1 MTKVKSFVKRASAGI
16 RSGISEL
23 TYQYNIELPEDWRN
37 SKYEVLNDEKHRV
50 IIDGIRYQRIRALRR
65 INRPFGLPPV
75 EPGDFGGYIAVDY
88 GLEACLSN
96 EGECWI
102 ADEAFVSGSVSGD
115 TQVAGH
121 AHVGYPSKVSGQ
133 SLISDYA
140 QVIDGAEVSD
150 SMVTDYAQ
158 VVGRNLWGLGFEP
171 LLLETSGEIL
181 GEQTQVDNHSWIS
194 GRARVSDGAYVGRF
208 SSVKGSTV
216 VAGRIFLTSGSSIS
230 GVVLVSECDPVI
242 IRGEFIDE
250 PMNMWG
256 YPKGIAIRE
265 GDGNFSTLQALGDAD
280 RGSVLPYFGVD
291 YSRHYKT
298 PREIA
303 EIYGIELEFHDTGNG
318 TWASSFDKHGEVP
331 RKIHVSPATGIEY
344 FEPASKEE
352 LEEYMDKV
360 NKEAEAKWEAL
371 KEERDAR
378 DSAQLEARAAWR
390 IKEEEAWYAEHP
402 EEK

>member
-23 TYQYNIELPEDWRN
+23 TYQYNVELPEDWRN

-115 TQVAGH
+115 TQVTGH
-121 AHVGYPSKVSGQ
+121 AHIGYPSKVSGK

-158 VVGRNLWGLGFEP
+158 VVGRNLWGLGFEEP
-171 LLLETSGEIL
+171 SPEIL
-181 GEQTQVDNHSWIS
+181 GEQTKVSNHSWIS
-194 GRARVSDGAYVGRF
+194 GRARISDGVYVGRF
-208 SSVKGSTV
+208 SSVKGSAV
-216 VAGRIFLTSGSSIS
+216 VSGRIFLTNGSSIA
-230 GVVLVSECDPVI
+230 GVVLASERDVLI

-256 YPKGIAIRE
+256 YPKGIVIRE
-265 GDGNFSTLQALGDAD
+265 GDGFSNTLEALGDTD
-280 RGSVLPYFGVD
+280 RGAVLPYYGVN
-291 YSRHYKT
+291 YWRCAKT

-303 EIYGIELEFHDTGNG
+303 KIYGIELEFHDTGNG
-318 TWASSFDKHGEVP
+318 TWASSFEKDIEEAP
-331 RKIHVSPATGIEY
+331 RKIHVSPVTGIEY

-352 LEEYMDKV
+352 TEEYDTKMNKKTESMRESLEE
-360 NKEAEAKWEAL
+360 
-371 KEERDAR
+371 ER
-378 DSAQLEARAAWR
+378 EARRSTQNVKRLLWH
-390 IKEEEAWYAEHP
+390 AEHP
-402 EEK
+402 YGLD

>member
-1 MTKVKSFVKRASAGI
+1 MGTVKEFVTTTRAAVKAGMA
-16 RSGISEL
+16 GK
-23 TYQYNIELPEDWRN
+23 PMPDG
-37 SKYEVLNDEKHRV
+37 KYEVLTGEKYTV
-50 IIDGIRYQRIRALRR
+50 VVDGVKYRRIRALRR
-65 INRPFGLPPV
+65 FERPFGLSPV
-75 EPGDFGGYIAVDY
+75 EVGDLGGFVAVHRGY
-88 GLEACLSN
+88 LGH
-96 EGECWI
+96 EGSCWV

-115 TQVAGH
+115 TQVTGH

-140 QVIDGAEVSD
+140 QVIDGAEVLD

-158 VVGRNLWGLGFEP
+158 VVGRNLWGLGFEEP
-171 LLLETSGEIL
+171 SPENL
-181 GEQTQVDNHSWIS
+181 GEQTEVSNHSWVS

-208 SSVKGSTV
+208 SSVKGSAV
-216 VAGRIFLTSGSSIS
+216 VSGRIFLTNGSSIT
-230 GVVLVSECDPVI
+230 GVVLASERDVLI

-390 IKEEEAWYAEHP
+390 IKVEEAWYAERP